1 VVRLAT
7 YQPVLCLPKSGSTS
21 LTQWLED
28 RGQPA
33 RHEWNTLA
41 VLHLAGLRHR
51 PDFGERRRLWLQAR
65 ARELAGDWDVN
76 TALYAVLLPGADV
89 LETVVGFAPQWLCR
103 SPRPWLQSGV
113 AWSLRYAGDPYRSH
127 WLKLHRGFVEACSPL
142 LAAAMPVDPASPEL
156 LLRFWLPVWIAFQQ
170 QAIEHALACGRPYLL
185 TDQLPAQHHANP
197 SSLPAA
203 WRQRL
208 ERLVPPLPE
217 LRGDPVGDR
226 SCLEV
231 CRGWLDQL
239 ASSRG

>member
-1 VVRLAT
+1 M
-7 YQPVLCLPKSGSTS
+7 LCLPKSGSTS
-21 LTQWLED
+21 LTQWLEAS
-28 RGQPA
+28 GQPA
-33 RHEWNTLA
+33 RHEWNTRA
-41 VLHLAGLRHR
+41 VLHLGGLRHR

-65 ARELAGDWDVN
+65 ARELAGAWDVN

-89 LETVVGFAPQWLCR
+89 LESGVVFGPQWLCR

-142 LAAAMPVDPASPEL
+142 LAAEMPVDPASPEL

-170 QAIEHALACGRPYLL
+170 QAIEHTLASGRPYLL

-208 ERLVPPLPE
+208 DDLVPPLPE
-217 LRGDPVGDR
+217 LRGDPVADR

-231 CRGWLDQL
+231 CRGSLDQL